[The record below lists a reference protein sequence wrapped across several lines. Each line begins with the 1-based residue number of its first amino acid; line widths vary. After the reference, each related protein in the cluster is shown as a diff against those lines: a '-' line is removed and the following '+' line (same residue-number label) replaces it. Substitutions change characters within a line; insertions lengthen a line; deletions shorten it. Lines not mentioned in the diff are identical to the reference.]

1 MSTGYRFDQDKLN
14 ENLSDKSKVK
24 LTDLLSRLNDEKKK
38 ERNSN
43 IAAFSCC
50 CLSSNGFWYNTFSL
64 KSLFFLQ
71 FI

>member
-43 IAAFSCC
+43 IA
-50 CLSSNGFWYNTFSL
+50 LSVAAISAVTVFGIILSL
-64 KSLFFLQ
+64 
-71 FI
+71 